1 MKRRHHIILWTSLVA
16 LTLAGCGA
24 SSSSDS
30 GMFKNDGVAEA
41 APAMEEA
48 YEYSDDVY
56 DYEAPE
62 AYEESTAAGS
72 AASEAPSDS
81 EIMSNSNRK
90 LIKTVNITAE
100 TREFDK
106 LIANV
111 TDRISSL
118 GGYAQSMDISGN
130 SFNSSNERRS
140 AFIVAR
146 IPANKLDFFVKG
158 IEDES
163 NITSKNESAE
173 DVTLQ
178 YADVEAHKESLKIEQ
193 QRLNELLEQADTLE
207 NIIELENRLT
217 EVRYEIESYESRL
230 RTMNNQVEYSTV
242 NLNVYEVKEYTPEPI
257 EEKTF
262 WQRLSEEFLDS
273 CETAWETIQD
283 FIIGFVSFLPMLLV
297 LLVILAVIAAI
308 IFGIV
313 KAIIAI
319 VKKANKKRP
328 PKAPKRPVATAVAVR
343 PTDVAQ
349 PAGAA
354 PAANNAANAT
364 PAANNNAANAADKD
378 NK

>member
-1 MKRRHHIILWTSLVA
+1 MRRKAITVIILSALVSA
-16 LTLAGCGA
+16 VLAGCGA
-24 SSSSDS
+24 SSDSSSKYAMEDRTA
-30 GMFKNDGVAEA
+30 GA

-48 YEYSDDVY
+48 VDYSDDIY
-56 DYEAPE
+56 EYEAEDYEEPV
-62 AYEESTAAGS
+62 EETAGS
-72 AASEAPSDS
+72 GEGSAPSDA

-111 TDRISSL
+111 TDRIASL
-118 GGYAQSMDISGN
+118 GGYAQSMDVQG
-130 SFNSSNERRS
+130 SSYDSYNEKRS

-193 QRLNELLEQADTLE
+193 ARLNELLEQADTLE

-242 NLNVYEVKEYTPEPI
+242 NLNVYEVIEYTPEPVA
-257 EEKTF
+257 EKTF
-262 WQRLSEEFLDS
+262 WQRLSEGFLDS
-273 CETAWETIQD
+273 CEEAWETIQD
-283 FIIGFVSFLPMLLV
+283 FIIGFVSLLPMLLV
-297 LLVILAVIAAI
+297 VVVILAIIFAI
-308 IFGIV
+308 VFGIV
-313 KAIIAI
+313 RAIMAI
-319 VKKANKKRP
+319 VKKSGKKKGIP
-328 PKAPKRPVATAVAVR
+328 AKKSQVVTATAVPVK
-343 PTDVAQ
+343 PDEVAASQ
-349 PAGAA
+349 QNA
-354 PAANNAANAT
+354 PVSG
-364 PAANNNAANAADKD
+364 KEG
-378 NK
+378 K

>member
-1 MKRRHHIILWTSLVA
+1 MKKRIMSIMIPVVLVSIV
-16 LTLAGCGA
+16 LAGCG
-24 SSSSDS
+24 SSSSESSAKYENAAAYDAEPA
-30 GMFKNDGVAEA
+30 AEA
-41 APAMEEA
+41 GYAYSDDIYDYETEEA
-48 YEYSDDVY
+48 YDT
-56 DYEAPE
+56 
-62 AYEESTAAGS
+62 TAERAEGS
-72 AASEAPSDS
+72 AESNAPSDS
-81 EIMSNSNRK
+81 EILSNSNRK
-90 LIKTVNITAE
+90 LIKTVNISAE

-118 GGYAQSMDISGN
+118 GGYAQSTDIQGS
-130 SFNSSNERRS
+130 SFDNRNDRRS

-193 QRLNELLEQADTLE
+193 ERLNELLEQADTLE

-242 NLNVYEVKEYTPEPI
+242 NLNIYEVKEYTPEPV
-257 EEKTF
+257 EEKSF
-262 WQRLSEEFLDS
+262 GQRIAEGFLES

-283 FIIGFVSFLPMLLV
+283 FIVGFVSFLPMLVVIV
-297 LLVILAVIAAI
+297 LILL
-308 IFGIV
+308 
-313 KAIIAI
+313 
-319 VKKANKKRP
+319 R
-328 PKAPKRPVATAVAVR
+328 
-343 PTDVAQ
+343 
-349 PAGAA
+349 
-354 PAANNAANAT
+354 
-364 PAANNNAANAADKD
+364 
-378 NK
+378 